1 MFWTERCWAKFEL
14 MKELLV
20 FVEVDCLHSQ
30 SVIVRGQRAKQVHCR
45 IRKEFRLHDLLY
57 IIVRKCYI
65 HFSTIE

>member
-20 FVEVDCLHSQ
+20 FVEVDGDSQ
-30 SVIVRGQRAKQVHCR
+30 SVIVRTQRAKQVHCR
-45 IRKEFRLHDLLY
+45 IRKEFRLQDLLY
-57 IIVRKCYI
+57 RIVRKCYI